1 MKKSTLWIKKLFSS
15 NGKTAESSADSKVSV
30 TPDNEARLEQ
40 LEKEHE
46 TLKSQY
52 MRIAADFDNF
62 RKRIDRDRDQ
72 QTLRLKGEVVSN
84 FLDIIDTVEKAVV
97 VDYPDL
103 QSSKEGILGIHK
115 LLSAFMDSFE
125 IKRFDPEGEQ
135 FDFRQHEALTTV
147 EKEGVEPNTIVE
159 VVQSGYTLE
168 GEVLRPAK
176 VVVSKNLEEK
186 SEKVEVEGE

>member
-1 MKKSTLWIKKLFSS
+1 MKSKKNKDDKEPKTEKTDTLSPEEEIQKL
-15 NGKTAESSADSKVSV
+15 KEEVEDY
-30 TPDNEARLEQ
+30 NEKFLRVV
-40 LEKEHE
+40 
-46 TLKSQY
+46 
-52 MRIAADFDNF
+52 ADFDNF

-72 QTLRLKGEVVSN
+72 QALRLKGEVVSN
-84 FLDIIDTVEKAVV
+84 FLDIIDTVEKAVEV
-97 VDYPDL
+97 EYPDL
-103 QSSKEGILGIHK
+103 KSSKDGILGIHK

-159 VVQSGYTLE
+159 VIQSGYTLE
-168 GEVLRPAK
+168 GEILRPAQ

-186 SEKVEVEGE
+186 SQKEEEEGE

>member
-1 MKKSTLWIKKLFSS
+1 
-15 NGKTAESSADSKVSV
+15 
-30 TPDNEARLEQ
+30 
-40 LEKEHE
+40 
-46 TLKSQY
+46 
-52 MRIAADFDNF
+52 MRVVADFDNF

-186 SEKVEVEGE
+186 NEKVEVEGE

>member
-1 MKKSTLWIKKLFSS
+1 MK
-15 NGKTAESSADSKVSV
+15 SKINKD
-30 TPDNEARLEQ
+30 DNEPKTEETDTLSPEEEIQ
-40 LEKEHE
+40 KLKEEVEDYNEKF
-46 TLKSQY
+46 L
-52 MRIAADFDNF
+52 RVVADFDNF

-72 QTLRLKGEVVSN
+72 QALRLKGEVVSN
-84 FLDIIDTVEKAVV
+84 FLDIIDTVEKAVEV
-97 VDYPDL
+97 EYPDL
-103 QSSKEGILGIHK
+103 KSSKDGILGIHK

-159 VVQSGYTLE
+159 VIQSGYTLE
-168 GEVLRPAK
+168 GEILRPAK

>member
-1 MKKSTLWIKKLFSS
+1 MKSKKNKDDKEPKTEETDTLSPEEEIQKL
-15 NGKTAESSADSKVSV
+15 KEEVD
-30 TPDNEARLEQ
+30 DYNEKFLRVV
-40 LEKEHE
+40 
-46 TLKSQY
+46 
-52 MRIAADFDNF
+52 ADFDNF

-72 QTLRLKGEVVSN
+72 QALRLKGEVVSN
-84 FLDIIDTVEKAVV
+84 FLDIIDTVEKAVQ

-103 QSSKEGILGIHK
+103 TSSKNGILGIHK

-159 VVQSGYTLE
+159 VIQSGYTLE
-168 GEVLRPAK
+168 GEILRPAK

>member
-1 MKKSTLWIKKLFSS
+1 MKSKNNKDDSEPKTEETDTLSAEEEIQKL
-15 NGKTAESSADSKVSV
+15 KEEVEDY
-30 TPDNEARLEQ
+30 NEKFLRVV
-40 LEKEHE
+40 
-46 TLKSQY
+46 
-52 MRIAADFDNF
+52 ADFDNF

-72 QTLRLKGEVVSN
+72 QALRLKGEVVSN
-84 FLDIIDTVEKAVV
+84 FLDIIDTVEKAVEV
-97 VDYPDL
+97 EYPDL
-103 QSSKEGILGIHK
+103 KSSKDGILGIHK

-159 VVQSGYTLE
+159 VIQSGYTLE
-168 GEVLRPAK
+168 GEILRPAK

>member
-1 MKKSTLWIKKLFSS
+1 MKSKKNKDDKEPKIEETEPLS
-15 NGKTAESSADSKVSV
+15 AEDEIQKLKEEVE
-30 TPDNEARLEQ
+30 DYNEKFLRVV
-40 LEKEHE
+40 
-46 TLKSQY
+46 
-52 MRIAADFDNF
+52 ADFDNF

-103 QSSKEGILGIHK
+103 NSSKEGIQGIHK
-115 LLSAFMDSFE
+115 LLSSFMDSFK

-135 FDFRQHEALTTV
+135 FDFRHHEALTTV
-147 EKEGVEPNTIVE
+147 EKEDVEPNTIVE

-168 GEVLRPAK
+168 GEILRPAK

>member
-1 MKKSTLWIKKLFSS
+1 MKSKNNKDDSEPKTEETDTLSPEEEIQKL
-15 NGKTAESSADSKVSV
+15 KEEVEDY
-30 TPDNEARLEQ
+30 NEKFLRVV
-40 LEKEHE
+40 
-46 TLKSQY
+46 
-52 MRIAADFDNF
+52 ADFDNF

-72 QTLRLKGEVVSN
+72 QALRLKGEVVSN
-84 FLDIIDTVEKAVV
+84 FLDIIDTVEKAVEV
-97 VDYPDL
+97 EYPDL
-103 QSSKEGILGIHK
+103 KSSKDGILGIHK

-159 VVQSGYTLE
+159 VIQSGYTLE
-168 GEVLRPAK
+168 GEILRPAK